1 MDGMCKYRY
10 SVGICAMQ
18 IMSVVFYA
26 HSSPQSNIRKK
37 KNGGKGEKG
46 KKKKKGK
53 RKKKLKPYI
62 SKRLNIQV
70 HKHSINGNI

>member
-37 KNGGKGEKG
+37 KNGGKVEKGKRG
-46 KKKKKGK
+46 KKKKK
-53 RKKKLKPYI
+53 RKKEKKTKALYI
-62 SKRLNIQV
+62 EKTEYTS
-70 HKHSINGNI
+70 S

>member
-26 HSSPQSNIRKK
+26 HSSPQLNIRKK
-37 KNGGKGEKG
+37 KKRGKRGKGEKG
-46 KKKKKGK
+46 KKEKKKEKGK
-53 RKKKLKPYI
+53 K
-62 SKRLNIQV
+62 N
-70 HKHSINGNI
+70 

>member
-26 HSSPQSNIRKK
+26 HSSPQLNIRKK
-37 KNGGKGEKG
+37 KTGEKGKRG
-46 KKKKKGK
+46 KKKKK
-53 RKKKLKPYI
+53 RKKEKKTKALYI
-62 SKRLNIQV
+62 EKTEYTS
-70 HKHSINGNI
+70 S